1 VVLVVFRLALGQ
13 IDARVGDVDGNVE
26 RVLAAWR
33 EAAGLGADLVVFTE
47 LTVTGYPPE
56 DLLLKREFVDANLA
70 AIEQLSSRGP
80 SGTVAVVGYVGAGQG
95 DTTDEEHWDVAVA
108 TRGMTNSA
116 AILAD
121 GSLVATYDKL
131 RLPNFGV
138 FDEARYFTP
147 RERPCVVTVS
157 GVDVGVTIC
166 EDLWSE
172 QGPVAAAARA
182 GAKVVVN
189 LNASPYHRGKRH
201 ERERWVRHHAGTHG
215 VHLAYCN
222 VVGGQDEVVFD
233 GDSMLAGPDGTI
245 LARGGQ
251 FVEDLVVTDLEVE
264 PAPEPR
270 GTVALTGGHR
280 SDGRHLHPVELP
292 LRIEPERLDPVGEVW
307 EALVR
312 ATRDYCH
319 RNGFDDAVVGL
330 SGGIDSA
337 VVATLAAD
345 ALGAEHLTGVAMP
358 SPYSSDHSI
367 ADAAQLA
374 TNLGC
379 VYHEVAIG
387 GPLAAASEGLGEL
400 VVSGFDRT
408 DGLSPGVAY
417 ENMQSRLRGLTLMA
431 LSNEHGSIVLT
442 TGNKSEYA
450 VGYATLYGDM
460 AGGFAP
466 IKDVPK
472 LLVYELARWRNRDG
486 ETIPTATIEKPPS
499 AELRPGQ
506 MDSDSLP
513 DYETLDDVIRAY
525 VELDLGIERIV
536 ARGHGRDEVR
546 RLVQMID
553 RAEYKRRQAAP
564 GPKITER
571 AFGRD
576 RRVPITN
583 GWRG

>member
-1 VVLVVFRLALGQ
+1 MAFRLALGQ
-13 IDARVGDVDGNVE
+13 IDARVGDIDGNVE
-26 RVLAAWR
+26 RVLSAWR
-33 EAAGLGADLVVFTE
+33 DAAELGADLVVFTE

-56 DLLLKREFVDANLA
+56 DLLLKREFVDANLE
-70 AIEQLSSRGP
+70 AIERLASEGP
-80 SGTVAVVGYVGAGQG
+80 TGTVAVVGYVGAGQG
-95 DTTDEEHWDVAVA
+95 DTTDQEHWDVAVA

-116 AILAD
+116 AVLAD
-121 GSLVATYDKL
+121 GGLAATYDKL

-147 RERPCVVTVS
+147 RDRPCVVTVA
-157 GVDVGVTIC
+157 GVDVGITIC

-172 QGPVAAAARA
+172 DGPVTAAARA
-182 GAKVVVN
+182 GAQVVVN
-189 LNASPYHRGKRH
+189 LNASPYHRRKRD
-201 ERERWVRHHAGTHG
+201 ERERWVRHHARTHA
-215 VHLAYCN
+215 VHIAYCN

-233 GDSMLAGPDGTI
+233 GDSMVAAPDGTI

-251 FVEDLVVTDLEVE
+251 FVEDLVVIDLDVE
-264 PAPEPR
+264 PASAPR
-270 GTVALTGGHR
+270 GIVDLAGAHSSSDAPGPRVALSPR
-280 SDGRHLHPVELP
+280 VEP
-292 LRIEPERLDPVGEVW
+292 DRLDAIGEVW

-319 RNGFDDAVVGL
+319 RNGFGDAVVGL

-337 VVATLAAD
+337 VVAALAAD
-345 ALGAEHLTGVAMP
+345 ALGGRHLTGVAMP
-358 SPYSSDHSI
+358 SPYSSDHSL

-374 TNLGC
+374 DNLGC
-379 VYHEVAIG
+379 TYHEIAIG
-387 GPLAAASEGLGEL
+387 PALSAASQELDEL
-400 VVSGFDRT
+400 VVTGFARD
-408 DGLSPGVAY
+408 DGRQAGVAY

-472 LLVYELARWRNRDG
+472 LLVYELARWRNREV
-486 ETIPTATIEKPPS
+486 ETIPAATIEKPPS

-536 ARGHGRDEVR
+536 ARGHDRDEVR
-546 RLVQMID
+546 RLVQLID